1 VSYDIVDMSTI
12 NVEIRK
18 QIKIMYNNDI
28 SVDEVIEG
36 VQRLKLGKSIG
47 EEARRYTQ
55 TGYSSTTFS
64 N

>member
-1 VSYDIVDMSTI
+1 MSYDIIDMSTI

-36 VQRLKLGKSIG
+36 VQRLKHDDIHKLDIP
-47 EEARRYTQ
+47 RLHFQ
-55 TGYSSTTFS
+55 TKIV
-64 N
+64 NA